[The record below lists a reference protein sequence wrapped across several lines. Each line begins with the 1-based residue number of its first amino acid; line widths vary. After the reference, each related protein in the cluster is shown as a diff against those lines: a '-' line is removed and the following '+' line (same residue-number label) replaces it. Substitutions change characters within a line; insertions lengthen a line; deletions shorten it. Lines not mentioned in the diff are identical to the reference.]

1 MVFTHPIQDAL
12 SNRVMKMSKL
22 TEFGKAVRKLRI
34 DYDINLSELA
44 TSIGVSSAF
53 LSAVE
58 TGKKPISAEL
68 IKKITNVLG
77 LTKDEEKLLTHA
89 ASQSVDNVSVRT
101 NNPEEAEIALMFARR
116 IQDDTLDLAK
126 LRKILEEN

>member
-1 MVFTHPIQDAL
+1 
-12 SNRVMKMSKL
+12 MKMSKL

-44 TSIGVSSAF
+44 TSIGVSSAL

-77 LTKDEEKLLTHA
+77 LNKDEEKLLTHA

-101 NNPEEAEIALMFARR
+101 SNPEEAEIALMFARR
-116 IQDDTLDLAK
+116 IQDDTLDMAK

>member
-1 MVFTHPIQDAL
+1 
-12 SNRVMKMSKL
+12 MSKL

-34 DYDINLSELA
+34 DYDTNLNELA

-58 TGKKPISAEL
+58 TGKKPVSAEL
-68 IKKITNVLG
+68 ITKITNALG
-77 LTKDEEKLLTHA
+77 LNKDEEKLLTHA
-89 ASQSVDNVSVRT
+89 ASQSVDDVVVRT
-101 NNPEEAEIALMFARR
+101 NDAEEAEIALMFARR
-116 IQDDTLDLAK
+116 IQSHSVNLAE

>member
-1 MVFTHPIQDAL
+1 
-12 SNRVMKMSKL
+12 MSKL
-22 TEFGKAVRKLRI
+22 TDFGKAIRKLRI
-34 DYDINLSELA
+34 DYDTKLNELA

-68 IKKITNVLG
+68 ITKITNALG
-77 LTKDEEKLLTHA
+77 LSKAEENLLTHA
-89 ASQSVDNVSVRT
+89 ASQSVDNVTVRT
-101 NNPEEAEIALMFARR
+101 NSPEEAEIALMFARR
-116 IQDDTLDLAK
+116 IQDDTLNMAQ

>member
-1 MVFTHPIQDAL
+1 
-12 SNRVMKMSKL
+12 MSKL
-22 TEFGKAVRKLRI
+22 TDFGKAIRKLRI
-34 DYDINLSELA
+34 DYDTNLNELA

-68 IKKITNVLG
+68 ITKITNALG
-77 LTKDEEKLLTHA
+77 LSNAEEILLTNA
-89 ASQSVDNVSVRT
+89 ASQSVDNVTVRT
-101 NNPEEAEIALMFARR
+101 NSPEEAEIALMFARR
-116 IQDDTLDLAK
+116 IQDDTLNMAQ

>member
-1 MVFTHPIQDAL
+1 
-12 SNRVMKMSKL
+12 MKMSKL

-68 IKKITNVLG
+68 ITKITNALG

-89 ASQSVDNVSVRT
+89 ASQSVENVT
-101 NNPEEAEIALMFARR
+101 IKTHDAEEAELALMFARR
-116 IQDDTLDLAK
+116 IQAQSVDLAE